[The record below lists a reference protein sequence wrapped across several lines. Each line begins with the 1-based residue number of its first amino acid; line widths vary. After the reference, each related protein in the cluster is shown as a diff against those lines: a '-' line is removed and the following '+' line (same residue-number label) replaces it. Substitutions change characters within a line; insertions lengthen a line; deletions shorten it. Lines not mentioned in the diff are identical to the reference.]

1 MDLKESCLQEPGN
14 LEFWEEVQKLGRS
27 ISLISDPEAK
37 KLGGSSEF
45 SESFLKRY
53 VVVTLLVNVADSCAL
68 HSSYN
73 NDIMKRSCDTA
84 VAVLLVRAVF
94 EYCTFT

>member
-14 LEFWEEVQKLGRS
+14 PEFWQEVHELGRN

-45 SESFLKRY
+45 SESASEAVCHRY
-53 VVVTLLVNVADSCAL
+53 TGGER
-68 HSSYN
+68 H
-73 NDIMKRSCDTA
+73 
-84 VAVLLVRAVF
+84 
-94 EYCTFT
+94 